1 MGLQALRASVQEVVA
16 VQEDVPL
23 ADNLNTEKSKWISKD
38 KPKNFTFSTFADD
51 NTDKKTGQDFE
62 RR

>member
-1 MGLQALRASVQEVVA
+1 MWLEALRAWLQEVA
-16 VQEDVPL
+16 GVQEDVSL
-23 ADNLNTEKSKWISKD
+23 EDNLNTEKSKWINKD
-38 KPKNFTFSTFADD
+38 KPKNSTFSTFAHD